1 MSRPLK
7 IAYVTP
13 GAYPLPSLKGGSVER
28 VIEHIVPLL
37 TGAVEPRIY
46 GRTAAGLPR
55 HGVWNGVVCERFPA
69 ANKSRY
75 ASAVSRSLTAFRPDV
90 IEVENR
96 PHLLIR
102 LSRQHPYARM
112 WLNLHSSTFIQ
123 PQHISS
129 LQFRRS
135 CKLAEKIIVNSDYL
149 RSIVAAQAPES
160 ASKIVVVHLGAD
172 THRFPSVQSAEGDAR
187 RSRLRRANGWTDR
200 KVILYLG
207 RLIPLKGVHHL
218 IELMPRL
225 LKRHPNAVLVIVG
238 SPQYG
243 SAATSVYSRRLKRAA
258 AKLGGSVRFVPY
270 VPYDEVPDW
279 LLGADV
285 LAVPSV
291 RREAFGLVNVEAMAS
306 GIPVVASRI
315 GGISE
320 IVQDGVTGLLAEPSS
335 LTADMLAKLDDV
347 LSNEQMRLDMGRRSR
362 EKAETYFSWQ
372 AAAERYAI
380 GTGIANSLYNNGFGR
395 KLQG

>member
-13 GAYPLPSLKGGSVER
+13 GAYPLPSLRGGSVER

-37 TGAVEPRIY
+37 TGSVEPRIY

-55 HGVWNGVVCERFPA
+55 KGEWNGVVCERFAA
-69 ANKSRY
+69 ANKTRY
-75 ASAVSRSLTAFRPDV
+75 AAAVSRAITSFRPDV

-123 PQHISS
+123 RRHISS
-129 LQFRRS
+129 LQLRRS
-135 CKLAEKIIVNSDYL
+135 CRLAEKIIVNSDYL
-149 RSIVAAQAPES
+149 RSIVAAQVPEA

-172 THRFPSVQSAEGDAR
+172 TQRFPSVQSAEGSLR
-187 RSRLRRANGWTDR
+187 RSRLRRANGWMDR

-218 IELMPRL
+218 IELLPSL
-225 LKRHPNAVLVIVG
+225 LKRHPNAMLVIVG

-243 SAATSVYSRRLKRAA
+243 SAATSGYSRRLKRAA

-270 VPYDEVPDW
+270 VPYNEVPDW

-291 RREAFGLVNVEAMAS
+291 RREAFGLVNVEAMAA

-320 IVQDGVTGLLAEPSS
+320 VVQDGVTGLLAEPAS
-335 LTADMLAKLDDV
+335 LTADLLAKLDYL
-347 LSNEQMRLDMGRRSR
+347 LSNDQLRLEMGRRSR
-362 EKAETYFSWQ
+362 EKAEAYFSWQ
-372 AAAERYAI
+372 AAAERYAMR
-380 GTGIANSLYNNGFGR
+380 TGIANSL
-395 KLQG
+395 

>member
-13 GAYPLPSLKGGSVER
+13 GAYPLPSLTGGSVER

-37 TGAVEPRIY
+37 TGSVEPRIY

-55 HGVWNGVVCERFPA
+55 KGVWKGVVCERFAA

-75 ASAVSRSLTAFRPDV
+75 AASVSRAMTTFKPDI

-123 PQHISS
+123 PRHISNFQLRQS
-129 LQFRRS
+129 FR
-135 CKLAEKIIVNSDYL
+135 LAETIIVNSDYL
-149 RSIVAAQAPES
+149 RSIVAAQAPEA
-160 ASKIVVVHLGAD
+160 ASKIVVVHLGTD
-172 THRFPSVQSAEGDAR
+172 MHRFPSVQSSEGGAR
-187 RSRLRRANGWTDR
+187 RNRLRRAYGWTDR

-218 IELMPRL
+218 IELMPKL
-225 LKRHPNAVLVIVG
+225 LKRHPNAMLVIVG

-243 SAATSVYSRRLKRAA
+243 SKRTSVYSRRLKRAA
-258 AKLGGSVRFVPY
+258 AKLGGSVRFIPY
-270 VPYDEVPDW
+270 VPYNEVPDW

-291 RREAFGLVNVEAMAS
+291 RREAFGLVNVEAMAA

-320 IVQDGVTGLLAEPSS
+320 IVQDGETGLLAEPSS
-335 LTADMLAKLDDV
+335 LTADMLTKLDHLLTNDQ
-347 LSNEQMRLDMGRRSR
+347 LRLEMGRRSR
-362 EKAETYFSWQ
+362 EKAETYFTWQ
-372 AAAERYAI
+372 AAAERYTVR
-380 GTGIANSLYNNGFGR
+380 TGITNALHNSRFGW

>member
-13 GAYPLPSLKGGSVER
+13 GAYPLPSLRGGSVER

-37 TGAVEPRIY
+37 TGSVEPRIY
-46 GRTAAGLPR
+46 GRTAAGLPSK
-55 HGVWNGVVCERFPA
+55 GMWNGVLCERFAA
-69 ANKSRY
+69 ANKTRY
-75 ASAVSRSLTAFRPDV
+75 AAAVSRSITNFRPDV

-123 PQHISS
+123 PRHISNFQ
-129 LQFRRS
+129 LRRS
-135 CKLAEKIIVNSDYL
+135 CRLAEKIIVNSDYL
-149 RSIVAAQAPES
+149 RSIVAAQVPEA

-172 THRFPSVQSAEGDAR
+172 THRFPSVQSAEGGLR
-187 RSRLRRANGWTDR
+187 RSRVRSVNGWTDR
-200 KVILYLG
+200 KVILYVG

-225 LKRHPNAVLVIVG
+225 LKQHPNAVLVIVG

-243 SAATSVYSRRLKRAA
+243 SNASSLYSRRLKRAA
-258 AKLGGSVRFVPY
+258 AKLGSSVRFVPY
-270 VPYDEVPDW
+270 VPYNEVPDW

-285 LAVPSV
+285 LTVPSV
-291 RREAFGLVNVEAMAS
+291 RREAFGLVNVEAMAA

-320 IVQDGVTGLLAEPSS
+320 IVQDGVTGLLAEPTS
-335 LTADMLAKLDDV
+335 LASDMLAKLDYV
-347 LSNEQMRLDMGRRSR
+347 LSNDHLRLEMGRRSR

-372 AAAERYAI
+372 AAAERYVSR
-380 GTGIANSLYNNGFGR
+380 TGIANSVYNSDFGW

>member
-37 TGAVEPRIY
+37 AGSVEPRIY
-46 GRTAAGLPR
+46 GRTAIGLPR
-55 HGVWNGVVCERFPA
+55 KGVWNGVVCERFAA

-75 ASAVSRSLTAFRPDV
+75 AMAVSRALTAFKPD
-90 IEVENR
+90 IIQVENR

-123 PQHISS
+123 PRHISK
-129 LQFRRS
+129 LQLRRS
-135 CKLAEKIIVNSDYL
+135 FQIAEKIIVNSDYL
-149 RSIVAAQAPES
+149 RSIVVEQLPEA

-172 THRFPSVQSAEGDAR
+172 TRLFPYVQSPEGSAR
-187 RSRLRRANGWTDR
+187 RSRLRLANGWTDR

-243 SAATSVYSRRLKRAA
+243 SKRTSVYSRRLKRAA
-258 AKLGGSVRFVPY
+258 ERLGGSVRFVPY
-270 VPYDEVPDW
+270 VPYNEVPDW

-285 LAVPSV
+285 LAMPSV
-291 RREAFGLVNVEAMAS
+291 RREAFGLVNVEAMAA

-335 LTADMLAKLDDV
+335 LTSDMLEKLDHL
-347 LSNEQMRLDMGRRSR
+347 LSSGQLRVEMGRRGR

-372 AAAERYAI
+372 AAAERYVTR
-380 GTGIANSLYNNGFGR
+380 TGVANSP
-395 KLQG
+395 

>member
-37 TGAVEPRIY
+37 TGSVEPRIY
-46 GRTAAGLPR
+46 GRTAAGLPSR
-55 HGVWNGVVCERFPA
+55 GVWNGVVCERFAA
-69 ANKSRY
+69 ANKTRY
-75 ASAVSRSLTAFRPDV
+75 ASAVSRALAAFRPDV

-96 PHLLIR
+96 PHLLVR

-123 PQHISS
+123 PKHISN
-129 LQFRRS
+129 LELRRS
-135 CKLAEKIIVNSDYL
+135 CKLAEKIIVNSEYL
-149 RSIVAAQAPES
+149 RSIVAAQVPEA

-172 THRFPSVQSAEGDAR
+172 THRFPYVQSAEGGAR
-187 RSRLRRANGWTDR
+187 RSRLRRVNGWTDR

-225 LKRHPNAVLVIVG
+225 LKKHPNAVLAIVG

-243 SAATSVYSRRLKRAA
+243 STATSVYSRRLKRTA

-270 VPYDEVPDW
+270 VPYNEVPDW
-279 LLGADV
+279 LLAADV

-335 LTADMLAKLDDV
+335 LTADLLAKLDYA
-347 LSNEQMRLDMGRRSR
+347 LSNDQLRLDMGRRSR

-372 AAAERYAI
+372 AAAERYAMR
-380 GTGIANSLYNNGFGR
+380 TGIANSLSGSGFAW